1 LVERQRGKS
10 KKWKRDRRLYWQDK
24 YKLAKGCAR
33 CGYNKC
39 ARVLTFNHLD
49 PSTKAVITKNGQT
62 KMHGGGMYHLT
73 DPDIPLSVM
82 VAEWRKCEVLCFNCH
97 MEEYHAKRKKGD
109 VNVFV
114 FSQNT

>member
-1 LVERQRGKS
+1 
-10 KKWKRDRRLYWQDK
+10 
-24 YKLAKGCAR
+24 
-33 CGYNKC
+33 
-39 ARVLTFNHLD
+39 
-49 PSTKAVITKNGQT
+49 
-62 KMHGGGMYHLT
+62 MHGGGMYHLT